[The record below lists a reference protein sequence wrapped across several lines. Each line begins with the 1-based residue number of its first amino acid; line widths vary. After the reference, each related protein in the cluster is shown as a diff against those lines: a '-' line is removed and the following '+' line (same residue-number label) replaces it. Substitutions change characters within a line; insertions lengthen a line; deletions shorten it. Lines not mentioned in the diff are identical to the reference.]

1 MSQKTRLALR
11 GMRCA
16 ACVGSVEDALKN
28 VTGVQSVSVNLGDR
42 SASVEGDA
50 PVDVLV
56 AAVDEAGFKATP
68 MNAEYGEAERQAEE
82 AQHLQ
87 AIKRRTW
94 VALLVGIPQMLFM
107 MTGHLPMLDE
117 ARLLWALIG
126 LVTLAMMI
134 YSGGHFFVGAWT
146 ALKHRHATMDTLI
159 ALGTGSAWL
168 YSTLMVI
175 WPDIVP
181 AEGRHVYYEAAAFI
195 IGLVNLG
202 QVLETRARGQASQAI
217 RALMQ
222 LQPDTATLIL
232 SNGDEKPMRL
242 ASLQTSDLLRVK
254 PGERI
259 PVDGVLAE
267 GDTQVD
273 ESMLTGEPLPLRKAK
288 GDVLSAGTVNL
299 SGSIKMR
306 VRKVGEETTL
316 ARIIEQVRQAQAQK
330 PAIGRLADDI
340 SRVFVPV
347 VIVIALITAFIWWL
361 VGPEPSSAYAF
372 TTAMAVLVIACP
384 CALGLATPM
393 SIMVGVGRAA
403 GRGVLIR
410 KGDAL
415 QESSRLDVMVLDKTG
430 TVTEGKPRLVHLE
443 CLAEDTW
450 PISLD
455 YDVDKDDWLLA
466 HVAALERASEHPLA
480 NALVQASEEKG
491 LTLAQTGIP
500 EVFAGR
506 GLVYEDQGLTWVVGN
521 VRLMDEQGISVS
533 SATKERI
540 DQLSDQGSTVV
551 MVGLQGQLVALLGI
565 SDPIKSDSSEAIA
578 RLKKAGVR
586 VIMMTGDSERTAQAV
601 AAQTGIDEVIAGVMP
616 AQKSDKVRALQAQGL
631 RVGMVGDGINDAPAL
646 AQANVGFAI
655 GTGTDVAI
663 ESADITLMRGSLQ
676 GVADAM
682 VISRATLRNIHQ
694 NLFGA
699 FIYNSLGIP
708 LAAGVLFPLL
718 GWLMNPAYA
727 AAAMALSS
735 VTVVSNANRLR
746 LMKLD

>member
-16 ACVGSVEDALKN
+16 ACVGSVEDALKK
-28 VTGVQSVSVNLGDR
+28 VSGVQSVSVNLGDR
-42 SASVEGDA
+42 SASVEGDV
-50 PVDVLV
+50 PVDALV
-56 AAVDEAGFKATP
+56 MAVDEAGFKATP
-68 MNAEYGEAERQAEE
+68 MSAEYGEAERQAEE

-94 VALLVGIPQMLFM
+94 VALLVGVPQMLFM

-175 WPDIVP
+175 WPEIVP

-242 ASLQTSDLLRVK
+242 ASLQASDLLRVK

-267 GDTQVD
+267 GETQVD
-273 ESMLTGEPLPLRKAK
+273 ESMLTGEPLPLLKAK

-347 VIVIALITAFIWWL
+347 VIVIAVLTAFIWWL
-361 VGPEPSSAYAF
+361 VGPDPSSAYAF

-403 GRGVLIR
+403 GRGILIR

-443 CLAEDTW
+443 CLAEDAW
-450 PISLD
+450 PVSLD
-455 YDVDKDDWLLA
+455 YDVDKNDWLLA

-506 GLVYEDQGLTWVVGN
+506 GLVYDDQNLTWAVGN
-521 VRLMDEQGISVS
+521 LRLMDEQGIHVT

-540 DQLSDQGSTVV
+540 DLLSDQGSTVV

-565 SDPIKSDSSEAIA
+565 ADPIKNDSSEAIA

-586 VIMMTGDSERTAQAV
+586 VMMMTGDSERTALAV
-601 AAQTGIDEVIAGVMP
+601 AAQTGIDEVIASVMP
-616 AQKSDKVRALQAQGL
+616 AQKSDKVRELQAQGL

-682 VISRATLRNIHQ
+682 IISRATLRNIHQ

-708 LAAGVLFPLL
+708 LAAGILFPLS

>member
-1 MSQKTRLALR
+1 
-11 GMRCA
+11 
-16 ACVGSVEDALKN
+16 
-28 VTGVQSVSVNLGDR
+28 
-42 SASVEGDA
+42 
-50 PVDVLV
+50 
-56 AAVDEAGFKATP
+56 
-68 MNAEYGEAERQAEE
+68 
-82 AQHLQ
+82 
-87 AIKRRTW
+87 
-94 VALLVGIPQMLFM
+94 
-107 MTGHLPMLDE
+107 
-117 ARLLWALIG
+117 
-126 LVTLAMMI
+126 
-134 YSGGHFFVGAWT
+134 
-146 ALKHRHATMDTLI
+146 
-159 ALGTGSAWL
+159 
-168 YSTLMVI
+168 
-175 WPDIVP
+175 
-181 AEGRHVYYEAAAFI
+181 
-195 IGLVNLG
+195 
-202 QVLETRARGQASQAI
+202 
-217 RALMQ
+217 
-222 LQPDTATLIL
+222 
-232 SNGDEKPMRL
+232 
-242 ASLQTSDLLRVK
+242 
-254 PGERI
+254 
-259 PVDGVLAE
+259 
-267 GDTQVD
+267 
-273 ESMLTGEPLPLRKAK
+273 
-288 GDVLSAGTVNL
+288 
-299 SGSIKMR
+299 
-306 VRKVGEETTL
+306 
-316 ARIIEQVRQAQAQK
+316 
-330 PAIGRLADDI
+330 
-340 SRVFVPV
+340 
-347 VIVIALITAFIWWL
+347 
-361 VGPEPSSAYAF
+361 
-372 TTAMAVLVIACP
+372 
-384 CALGLATPM
+384 M

-403 GRGVLIR
+403 GRGILIR

-682 VISRATLRNIHQ
+682 MISRATLRNIHQ